1 MPGFPVADPRNSI
14 GAAFI
19 GLLVS
24 TMLFGLSL
32 AQTWI
37 YFWHYWKRDRMALK
51 FFVAFII
58 VMDAF
63 DTILSAYAIYW
74 YLVLN
79 FGNVEN
85 LDYVMWA
92 MNMEFAIGPEAIVCA
107 FVQIFYARQVFIVS
121 RSIICPIFIVVSI
134 TISFCKCSCDSL
146 GGTCI
151 IVVLLVFAAFGLL
164 FVVKELALRRFSW
177 FHSSLWVMCVG
188 VAAVAMTDLL
198 IAAAMCW
205 SLYRKRTGFAGTDS
219 IITTLMA
226 YSINSG
232 LLTSIL
238 SLGVII
244 SSVVSPSTMIWL
256 AFLWVMGKC
265 GVNSLLAMLNSRD
278 FIRERSDANDPDGTF
293 TGRLSMIRFEPPD
306 FSQRNL
312 DWNAGPTFEFP
323 KLNPGIVP
331 SQGQRRSS
339 ESFAY
344 GLGTIM
350 THSGEGYC
358 TAHARPVWLG
368 LCRSYPVESI

>member
-1 MPGFPVADPRNSI
+1 MKTAIVYCPAGQYTGAFKKRKKNSPQPFLSFSSLPSCDQTYSAWGLIVPRIQPSLI
-14 GAAFI
+14 ASTCLAFLSQTPAI
-19 GLLVS
+19 LLGLLS
-24 TMLFGLSL
+24 SGCLSVL
-32 AQTWI
+32 CSLVCHLQQTWI
-37 YFWHYWKRDRMALK
+37 YFWHYWKRDPMALK

-58 VMDAF
+58 VMDAL

-134 TISFCKCSCDSL
+134 TISFS
-146 GGTCI
+146 
-151 IVVLLVFAAFGLL
+151 FGLL

-205 SLYRKRTGFAGTDS
+205 SLYRKRTGFARTDS

-244 SSVVSPSTMIWL
+244 SSVVSPSSMIWL

-265 GVNSLLAMLNSRD
+265 SVNSLLAM
-278 FIRERSDANDPDGTF
+278 
-293 TGRLSMIRFEPPD
+293 
-306 FSQRNL
+306 
-312 DWNAGPTFEFP
+312 
-323 KLNPGIVP
+323 
-331 SQGQRRSS
+331 
-339 ESFAY
+339 
-344 GLGTIM
+344 
-350 THSGEGYC
+350 
-358 TAHARPVWLG
+358 
-368 LCRSYPVESI
+368 

>member
-1 MPGFPVADPRNSI
+1 MPGSPVADIRNSI

-19 GLLVS
+19 GLVVS
-24 TMLFGLSL
+24 TTLFGLTL
-32 AQTWI
+32 GQTWI
-37 YFWHYWKRDRMALK
+37 YFWHYRKRDPMTLK
-51 FFVAFII
+51 FFVAFIMC
-58 VMDAF
+58 VVLLMFLLVQVAMFSSESWMPF

-107 FVQIFYARQVFIVS
+107 FVQM
-121 RSIICPIFIVVSI
+121 
-134 TISFCKCSCDSL
+134 
-146 GGTCI
+146 
-151 IVVLLVFAAFGLL
+151 
-164 FVVKELALRRFSW
+164 LALRRFSL
-177 FHSSLWVMCVG
+177 FHSLIWVMCAG

-205 SLYRKRTGFAGTDS
+205 SLYRKRTGFARQVVLLIFMPSTQLTSTHRADS

-244 SSVVSPSTMIWL
+244 SFVVSPSSMIWL

-265 GVNSLLAMLNSRD
+265 GANSLLAMLNSRD
-278 FIRERSDANDPDGTF
+278 FIRERSDADDPDCAF
-293 TGRLSMIRFEPPD
+293 TGRLSMIRFEPPA
-306 FSQRNL
+306 SE
-312 DWNAGPTFEFP
+312 TYE
-323 KLNPGIVP
+323 
-331 SQGQRRSS
+331 STSGQTGDSVTVHNS
-339 ESFAY
+339 
-344 GLGTIM
+344 
-350 THSGEGYC
+350 
-358 TAHARPVWLG
+358 TA
-368 LCRSYPVESI
+368 

>member
-1 MPGFPVADPRNSI
+1 MPGSPVADIRNSI

-19 GLLVS
+19 GLVVS
-24 TMLFGLSL
+24 TTLFGLTL

-37 YFWHYWKRDRMALK
+37 YFWHYRKRDPMALK

-58 VMDAF
+58 AMDAF

-92 MNMEFAIGPEAIVCA
+92 MNMEFAIGAGSKAILLASLLTLDYMRRSGRGRDDGPVDRRGD
-107 FVQIFYARQVFIVS
+107 VLVS
-121 RSIICPIFIVVSI
+121 LPQEDRTQLTS
-134 TISFCKCSCDSL
+134 
-146 GGTCI
+146 
-151 IVVLLVFAAFGLL
+151 
-164 FVVKELALRRFSW
+164 
-177 FHSSLWVMCVG
+177 M
-188 VAAVAMTDLL
+188 
-198 IAAAMCW
+198 
-205 SLYRKRTGFAGTDS
+205 YRADS

-244 SSVVSPSTMIWL
+244 SSVVSPSSMIWL

-278 FIRERSDANDPDGTF
+278 FIRERSEADDSDCAF
-293 TGRLSMIRFEPPD
+293 TGRLSMIRFEPPA
-306 FSQRNL
+306 SE
-312 DWNAGPTFEFP
+312 AYEST
-323 KLNPGIVP
+323 
-331 SQGQRRSS
+331 SGQTGDSVTVHNS
-339 ESFAY
+339 
-344 GLGTIM
+344 
-350 THSGEGYC
+350 
-358 TAHARPVWLG
+358 TA
-368 LCRSYPVESI
+368 